1 MEIVIMILIGLVAVG
16 VISITS
22 MMKVNSNYLKISEEM
37 YRNQLKYT
45 LYVEKVEKHKKM
57 LEEANQNPEYIQ
69 KNNY

>member
-1 MEIVIMILIGLVAVG
+1 MILIGLVAVG

-37 YRNQLKYT
+37 YKNQLNYT
-45 LYVEKVEKHKKM
+45 LYMEKVEKHKKM
-57 LEEANQNPEYIQ
+57 IEEANENPEYIQ